1 MQENKHTIK
10 AKLISANKNFLKSIC
25 IIFSVFTVIWAFLHF
40 FMGFGTWQGK
50 SYETYKE
57 HVNCGL
63 RYHEELPKEAEDF
76 RYRCGNFGIA
86 AYSMEAFTLKGQAYE
101 EFMDTIAGMEIGP
114 YGDEL
119 NFTGMKVSET
129 MEYYDEYG
137 DYIGF
142 PAIDR
147 YKKLIDDDIRDYT
160 IMYYSAYSGAGSRYL
175 SLVTNP
181 DTGRIVIFDSGSN

>member
-63 RYHEELPKEAEDF
+63 RYHEELPKGE
-76 RYRCGNFGIA
+76 
-86 AYSMEAFTLKGQAYE
+86 KGKYYK
-101 EFMDTIAGMEIGP
+101 M
-114 YGDEL
+114 
-119 NFTGMKVSET
+119 VRSENNT
-129 MEYYDEYG
+129 WQ
-137 DYIGF
+137 
-142 PAIDR
+142 
-147 YKKLIDDDIRDYT
+147 
-160 IMYYSAYSGAGSRYL
+160 
-175 SLVTNP
+175 
-181 DTGRIVIFDSGSN
+181 FDSEGYNAMLNRMKNGFRLFGKYYMGLWD